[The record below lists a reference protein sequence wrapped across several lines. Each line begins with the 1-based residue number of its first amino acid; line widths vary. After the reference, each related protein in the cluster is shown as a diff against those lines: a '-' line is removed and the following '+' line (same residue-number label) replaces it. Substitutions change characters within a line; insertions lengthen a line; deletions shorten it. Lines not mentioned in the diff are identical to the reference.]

1 MKARTELA
9 REILRVSRTL
19 GVPPSTLSRA
29 RFRALSPEARG
40 RAEREWTEAKRE
52 ATLLAER
59 ELTASPAESAMEARK
74 LRDRVRT
81 LERQN
86 RSLVDALAEAE
97 ERQEFLDA
105 VMDRAPG
112 IVRRE
117 TSSGLREGT
126 AVTLWSDWHVEEPVD
141 PDKVGGLNEYSLDIA
156 DQSVRG
162 LVRGVVE
169 LLEKERHA
177 FQIRDLVIG
186 LIGDLFSG
194 HIHDELVESG
204 ELSPIEAVI
213 WLQERISGAI
223 RAILDETKLERII
236 VACQP
241 GNHGRTT
248 QKIRI
253 STRAENSYE
262 WLMYHTLAGMFRDE
276 PRVEFRITKSELL
289 YVPVYDLDIRFT
301 HGDAIKY
308 AGGVGGVHIP
318 LRKAIMGWDSAR
330 RADLTCLGHFHTHLV
345 HPSYVTNGSLI
356 GYGPFSQRIRAD
368 FEPPQQAF
376 FVVDSKRGPTAHSA
390 IWVR

>member
-1 MKARTELA
+1 MSARTDLA
-9 REILRVSRTL
+9 REILHVSRSL
-19 GVPPSTLSRA
+19 GVPPLSLSRE
-29 RFRALSPEARG
+29 RFRALSKTRGG
-40 RAEREWTEAKRE
+40 RAERDWLGAKRE
-52 ATLLAER
+52 AALLAER
-59 ELTASPAESAMEARK
+59 ESTVSPEVTIEARK

-81 LERQN
+81 LERE
-86 RSLVDALAEAE
+86 RAALADSLAEAT
-97 ERQEFLDA
+97 ERQAFLDA
-105 VMDRAPG
+105 TQDRGPG

-117 TSSGLREGT
+117 RGSGLREGT

-141 PDKVGGLNEYSLDIA
+141 PDKVGGLNEYDLAIA
-156 DQSVRG
+156 DKSIRG

-169 LLEKERHA
+169 LIKKERHA

-194 HIHDELVESG
+194 HIHEELVESG
-204 ELSPIEAVI
+204 SLSPIEAVI

-223 RAILDETKLERII
+223 RAILDETGIERVI

-262 WLMYHTLAGMFRDE
+262 WLMYHTLRGMFEGD
-276 PRVEFRITKSELL
+276 PRVEFRITKSEILH
-289 YVPVYDLDIRFT
+289 VPIYDKIVRFT

-308 AGGVGGVHIP
+308 AGGIGGVHIP
-318 LRKAIMGWDSAR
+318 LRKAIMGWDTAR
-330 RADLTCLGHFHTHLV
+330 KADLTCLGHFHTHLV

-356 GYGPFSQRIRAD
+356 GYGPFSQRIRAE

-376 FVVDSKRGPTAHSA
+376 FVIDSKRGPTAHSA